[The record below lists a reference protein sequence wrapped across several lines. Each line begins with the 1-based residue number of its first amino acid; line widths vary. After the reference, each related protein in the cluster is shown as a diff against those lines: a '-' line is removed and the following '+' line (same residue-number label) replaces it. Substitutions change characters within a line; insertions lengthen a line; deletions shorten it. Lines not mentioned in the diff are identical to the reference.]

1 MTSSKPPVR
10 FISFEG
16 PDGGGKSTQ
25 IKLLSAR
32 LRRVGWTVVET
43 AEPGGTAIG
52 QQIRKVLLDGRNKEL
67 SPVTELLLYFASR
80 AQNVDQC
87 IRPALERGALVIA
100 DRYTD
105 STLVYQGW
113 GRELGEDVVRSL
125 HRIACRSIEPQ
136 LTICLD
142 VDLEVG
148 ATRMGARAEADRL
161 EQQSRDFHERVRAG
175 YRKLAEEEPERI
187 KVVDASGSVDEV
199 ATEVW
204 RIVEA
209 AL

>member
-1 MTSSKPPVR
+1 MTRRPVR

-25 IKLLSAR
+25 IKLLIER
-32 LRRVGWTVVET
+32 LRSLGWTIVET

-52 QQIRKVLLDGRNKEL
+52 QQIRQVLLDGRNQEL

-80 AQNVDQC
+80 AQNVDER
-87 IRPALERGALVIA
+87 IRPALEQGALVIA

-113 GRELGEDVVRSL
+113 GRGLGEDVVRQL
-125 HRIACRSIEPQ
+125 HAIACRGVEPQ

-142 VDLEVG
+142 VDLDVS
-148 ATRMGARAEADRL
+148 AKRRGARAEADRL
-161 EQQSRDFHERVRAG
+161 EQQSREFHQRVRDG
-175 YRKLAEEEPERI
+175 YLRLAIAEPERI
-187 KVVDASGSVDEV
+187 KVIDASRPIEEV
-199 ATEVW
+199 AADVW
-204 RIVEA
+204 RVVEA

>member
-1 MTSSKPPVR
+1 MTRPVR

-25 IKLLSAR
+25 IKLLTAR
-32 LRRVGWTVVET
+32 LRQGGWTVVET

-52 QQIRKVLLDGRNKEL
+52 KQIREVLLDGRNHEL

-80 AQNVDQC
+80 AQNVDQR
-87 IRPALERGALVIA
+87 IRPALEQGAVVIA

-113 GRELGEDVVRSL
+113 GRELGEDVVRQL
-125 HRIACRSIEPQ
+125 HAVACRGVEPQ

-148 ATRMGARAEADRL
+148 AKRQGARAAADRL
-161 EQQSRDFHERVRAG
+161 EQQSREFHQRVRDG
-175 YRKLAEEEPERI
+175 YLRLAVQEPERI
-187 KVVDASGSVDEV
+187 KVVDASRTVEEV
-199 ATEVW
+199 AAEVW
-204 RIVEA
+204 AIVEA

>member
-1 MTSSKPPVR
+1 M
-10 FISFEG
+10 
-16 PDGGGKSTQ
+16 Q
-25 IKLLSAR
+25 
-32 LRRVGWTVVET
+32 T

-52 QQIRKVLLDGRNKEL
+52 QQIRNVLLDGRNQEL

-87 IRPALERGALVIA
+87 IRPALEQGAVVIA

-113 GRELGEDVVRSL
+113 ARGLGEDVVREL
-125 HRIACRSIEPQ
+125 HAIACRGVEPQ

-148 ATRMGARAEADRL
+148 AARLGARAAADRL
-161 EQQSRDFHERVRAG
+161 EQQSREFHERVRDG
-175 YRKLAEEEPERI
+175 YLRLAIAEPERV
-187 KVVDASGSVDEV
+187 KVVDASRSVDEV
-199 ATEVW
+199 AGDIW